1 MRFRRQPRDDAAA
14 VVLFVAG
21 PGCGEFLAPCQPEP
35 SFPLR
40 HEKLVNENHRIM
52 NPAAR
57 ITIIGTGFGAL
68 SSVLEIRRRDANVE
82 ITLIAPRAELH
93 YLPGI
98 IWIPC
103 GLRTREQLIVPL
115 ANFFK
120 RMQVRH
126 VAAEVTGLRDGGR
139 VVETTTSEVANDA
152 LVIASGGRFIKKLPG
167 IEHAITPCEGI
178 AAAEKIRDR
187 LRAMPGGTI
196 AVGFGGNP
204 NEPGAVRGGPMFEFL
219 FGIDEQLKRE
229 GRREKFE
236 LVFFNPSMEPGQRL
250 GQKAVKYLLAEMAKR
265 GIRTHLGHKMQ
276 RFEAGRVVTEGGEFA
291 ADLILFMPG
300 LTGNHWF
307 DQTDL
312 GRSPGG
318 LLQADAQCRV
328 VGTQNIYVVGDSGSF
343 PGPEWMPKQA
353 HMADLQA
360 AAAAENLLAGLRGQ
374 TPSAT
379 FKVELICIIDA
390 IDRGTLVFRNPRRQI
405 ILPSSRLFHWAKR
418 FFEGLYLRRYR

>member
-1 MRFRRQPRDDAAA
+1 MNKP
-14 VVLFVAG
+14 
-21 PGCGEFLAPCQPEP
+21 
-35 SFPLR
+35 
-40 HEKLVNENHRIM
+40 HRI
-52 NPAAR
+52 
-57 ITIIGTGFGAL
+57 TVIGAGFGAL
-68 SSVLEIRRRDANVE
+68 SSVREIRQRDPDVE

-115 ANFFK
+115 ANFFH
-120 RMQVRH
+120 RMKVKH
-126 VAAEVTGLRDGGR
+126 VAAEVTGLREGGR
-139 VVETTTSEVANDA
+139 VVDTTAGEVANDA

-187 LRAMPGGTI
+187 LKAMTGGTI

-204 NEPGAVRGGPMFEFL
+204 NEPSAVRGGPMFEFL

-229 GRREKFE
+229 GRRDQFE
-236 LVFFNPSMEPGQRL
+236 LVFFNPSKEPGARL
-250 GQKAVKYLLAEMAKR
+250 GRKAVKHLLAQMEKR

-276 RFEAGRVVTEGGEFA
+276 RFDADRVVTEGGEFA

-300 LTGNHWF
+300 MTGNAWF
-307 DQTDL
+307 DQTEL
-312 GRSPGG
+312 ARSPGG
-318 LLQADAQCRV
+318 LLKADAQCRV
-328 VGTQNIYVVGDSGSF
+328 EGTQHVYVVGDSGSF
-343 PGPEWMPKQA
+343 PGPDWMPKQA

-360 AAAAENLLAGLRGQ
+360 AAAAENVLAVLRGQ
-374 TPSAT
+374 VPSAT

-390 IDRGTLVFRNPRRQI
+390 IDHGTLVFRNPDRQI

-418 FFEGLYLRRYR
+418 FFEGRYLKQYR